1 MVTDCP
7 FTQKGFKVTVQKT
20 VHVSSI
26 KKNNIQIVKNYFLVR
41 IQWYSSLRIVLTQ
54 RNHTISAFTWPI
66 IKYSRW
72 QLPSHVLWWADLSKP
87 DVSLLVAVTLSC
99 KIHANSPSHL
109 QPQPSLVTPSH
120 LHVADHVLKRPERG
134 RMSAEEKDE
143 LDLKKPPN
151 TWAGGSLP
159 HARDADGMAAGWKAG
174 RTWESEN
181 REGLQN
187 CKSELN
193 HPEVLP
199 WWARKRQSSDG
210 GERKTNICMSSCTG
224 APSQLLYG
232 TVVMLIVNVARGASV
247 GFNVSHDQHKIKKV
261 WVFWFLQVYLIS
273 ASRLVM
279 ATPTLD
285 RASDVTWP
293 AWERVARVLT
303 HLRREEKNKRVTN
316 TKNGGWMCCCL
327 GIFLL
332 RELSQAVRLLTGHQS
347 HLSWEIP
354 SLVP

>member
-1 MVTDCP
+1 MYP
-7 FTQKGFKVTVQKT
+7 A
-20 VHVSSI
+20 S
-26 KKNNIQIVKNYFLVR
+26 KKNNIHIVKNYFLVR
-41 IQWYSSLRIVLTQ
+41 IQWHSSLRIVLTQ

-72 QLPSHVLWWADLSKP
+72 QLPSHVLWRADLSKP

-99 KIHANSPSHL
+99 KIHANRPSHSQL
-109 QPQPSLVTPSH
+109 QPSLVTPSH

-134 RMSAEEKDE
+134 RMSAEEKVE
-143 LDLKKPPN
+143 SDLKKPPN

-159 HARDADGMAAGWKAG
+159 HARDADGVAAGWEAG

-181 REGLQN
+181 QEGLQVWIKSSRCLTAVGSGVTEFWWRGKKN
-187 CKSELN
+187 KHLHEQLYRRAFTTTLRYSRDAYCKCCVRCLCR
-193 HPEVLP
+193 LQ
-199 WWARKRQSSDG
+199 R
-210 GERKTNICMSSCTG
+210 
-224 APSQLLYG
+224 
-232 TVVMLIVNVARGASV
+232 
-247 GFNVSHDQHKIKKV
+247 SHDQHKIKKL
-261 WVFWFLQVYLIS
+261 WLFWFLQVYLIS

-303 HLRREEKNKRVTN
+303 HLRREEKKTKQVTN